1 MRNIDIINLFIA
13 VHIKI
18 FQEDPFSLKH
28 FIGNIHKQHY
38 VIVKFKR
45 NVEAINYFISIHV

>member
-45 NVEAINYFISIHV
+45 NVEAINYFIPIHV

>member
-18 FQEDPFSLKH
+18 VQEDPFSLEH
-28 FIGNIHKQHY
+28 FIGDIHKQNY
-38 VIVKFKR
+38 LIVKFRR
-45 NVEAINYFISIHV
+45 NVEAINLFISIHV